1 MKLVRIPTSNV
12 DEVWSLVKQ
21 DIQNALT
28 YSGDYTDSQFVL
40 DCLKDNK
47 MQLWIIWDK
56 SKSKTLEK
64 YYGVVVTEVIQRKL
78 KKSCQ
83 IFIMTGRHR
92 QKWTGLI
99 QVLEDFALEQNCDLM
114 ELNARV
120 GWQRVLQNYDY
131 KRTHVVLEKQLI
143 KKENN

>member
-12 DEVWSLVKQ
+12 NEVWSLVKQ

-28 YSGDYTDSQFVL
+28 YSGDYTDSQFVF
-40 DCLKDNK
+40 DCLKNNK
-47 MQLWIIWDK
+47 MQMWIIWDK

-120 GWQRVLQNYDY
+120 GWQKVLQNYDY

>member
-12 DEVWSLVKQ
+12 NEVWSLVKQ

-28 YSGDYTDSQFVL
+28 YSGDYTDSQFVF
-40 DCLKDNK
+40 DCLKNNK
-47 MQLWIIWDK
+47 MQMWIIWDK

-92 QKWTGLI
+92 QKWTSLI